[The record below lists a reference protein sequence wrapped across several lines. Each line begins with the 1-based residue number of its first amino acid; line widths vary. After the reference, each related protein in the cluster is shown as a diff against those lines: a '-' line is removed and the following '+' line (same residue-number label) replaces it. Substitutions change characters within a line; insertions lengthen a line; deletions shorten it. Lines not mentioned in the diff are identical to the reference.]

1 MERFLMLSI
10 NKDDCLTCAIAEA
23 KGVSYKVI
31 YRSVKLL
38 TTTVKGADKEYMGM
52 PSMSRLRA
60 IFTNK
65 PLVLCYE
72 TQGDGGHAVAIIKG
86 ECVDNIKCSYLENRS
101 VLWFIWHKRVINI
114 FKARG

>member
-1 MERFLMLSI
+1 MLSI
-10 NKDDCLTCAIAEA
+10 NRDDCLTCAIAEA

-38 TTTVKGADKEYMGM
+38 TTTVYSEDKEYMGM

-60 IFTNK
+60 VFTNK

-72 TQGDGGHAVAIIKG
+72 TQGELGHAVAIIEG
-86 ECVDNIKCSYLENRS
+86 EAIDNSKCSYLENRS
-101 VLWFIWHKRVINI
+101 VLWFLWNRKVINI
-114 FKARG
+114 FKARVS